1 MTISLRTYFS
11 VLAFGALIVS
21 LGLAACH
28 YQQPGE
34 QTKVALKPPPQGAG
48 HRPQG
53 MTALYVNA
61 TGGQPFTKQDVVTY
75 FKTHN
80 LPMNMTPSSQ
90 FHVDSLE
97 FLTNDQVS
105 QRLQGASPGVAPGEK
120 VAFATLSG
128 LFVFTGPPPGK
139 SARFSRAYAVFDTST
154 GNLLMIGTLQQEQ
167 GTPLR

>member
-1 MTISLRTYFS
+1 MKISLRTYCS
-11 VLAFGALIVS
+11 ITACCALIVS

-28 YQQPGE
+28 YQPSGE
-34 QTKVALKPPPQGAG
+34 QTKIALKPPPQGAG
-48 HRPQG
+48 HRPRG
-53 MTALYVNA
+53 MNAIYVKA
-61 TGGQPFTKQDVVTY
+61 SGGQTFTKQDVVTY

-105 QRLQGASPGVAPGEK
+105 ARLEGASPGVAPGEK

-128 LFVFTGPPPGK
+128 VFVFTGPPPGK
-139 SARFSRAYAVFDTST
+139 PARFSRAYAVFDAST

-167 GTPLR
+167 GTPGR